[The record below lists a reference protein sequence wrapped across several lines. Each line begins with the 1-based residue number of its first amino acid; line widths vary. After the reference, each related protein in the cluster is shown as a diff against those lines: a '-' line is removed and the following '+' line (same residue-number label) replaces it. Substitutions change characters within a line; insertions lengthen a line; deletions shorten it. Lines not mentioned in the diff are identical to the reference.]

1 MSTNERNSTID
12 AFAKIRERIRI
23 NFGKPEGR
31 QRRAR
36 ENLKTKLD
44 KTEKSG
50 TGEEKRSKEFVGGF
64 EMRSKND
71 EAS

>member
-1 MSTNERNSTID
+1 MSTNERNSNIE

-31 QRRAR
+31 QRAR
-36 ENLKTKLD
+36 GNPKTKLD
-44 KTEKSG
+44 KAEESG

-71 EAS
+71 GAS